1 MPSMEPA
8 TELSSSPQS
17 SARRAS
23 AAAPPDIDQR
33 VILNGM
39 TWKDFEMLL
48 TIRGESSGVRM
59 AYLHGSIEL
68 MSPSADHESI
78 KKTIARLVEVYA
90 DERGLDLN
98 GYGSWTIKNAL
109 LERGLEP
116 DECYVLGSAR
126 KNVPDLAIE
135 VVWTSGGLHKLEI
148 YRGLGIREVWQWAE
162 ETGITVHLLREGRY
176 QPATASALL
185 PDLDIALLS
194 SFAQAQSQSQAVRAF
209 RAALR
214 RPAE

>member
-90 DERGLDLN
+90 D
-98 GYGSWTIKNAL
+98 
-109 LERGLEP
+109 
-116 DECYVLGSAR
+116 
-126 KNVPDLAIE
+126 
-135 VVWTSGGLHKLEI
+135 
-148 YRGLGIREVWQWAE
+148 
-162 ETGITVHLLREGRY
+162 
-176 QPATASALL
+176 
-185 PDLDIALLS
+185 
-194 SFAQAQSQSQAVRAF
+194 
-209 RAALR
+209 
-214 RPAE
+214 